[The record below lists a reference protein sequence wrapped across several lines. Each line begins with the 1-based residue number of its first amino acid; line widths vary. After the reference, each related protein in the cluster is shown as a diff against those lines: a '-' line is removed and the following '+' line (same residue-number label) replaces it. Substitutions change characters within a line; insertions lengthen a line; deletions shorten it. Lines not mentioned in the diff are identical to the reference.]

1 MLYLIFSALIV
12 LIDQAV
18 KYVITSRLAE
28 GGVHALIPGIVHL
41 THIQNTGAAFSM
53 LSNMRWVLVAV
64 SAVCSVLLIILV
76 LRFKKPWICRLCLAA
91 ILGGAVGNLIDRF
104 LFGSVTDMFEVEFM
118 KFAVFNVADI
128 CITGGAVLFCLCYLV
143 YGIVQAAKKRS
154 HPEEAAPSRE
164 HHREHSEHREERH
177 EHHEHRERH
186 EHREERH
193 EHHEHRERHEHREEH
208 HPRRRESAV
217 PDFKENTVDL
227 SPGVPEEAH
236 FSEEQI
242 LQEYDIQRMLEQADL
257 DDDLNNR

>member
-104 LFGSVTDMFEVEFM
+104 LFGSVTDMFEVEFI

-164 HHREHSEHREERH
+164 HHREHSEHREERY
-177 EHHEHRERH
+177 EHL
-186 EHREERH
+186 
-193 EHHEHRERHEHREEH
+193 EHRERHEHREEH